1 MKFYILGTVLCIIV
15 LGFAVYYGY
24 TYYMYKYRSEE
35 RKLRVTRIGTFRSK
49 TTTMYC
55 VAGELVDMPGIE
67 MSSLEYYTAKKL
79 KVSEGDIITVRYIG
93 GQQFM
98 VDPNSFLKNM
108 IWMIV
113 FFILTV
119 IILFF
124 YKK

>member
-1 MKFYILGTVLCIIV
+1 
-15 LGFAVYYGY
+15 
-24 TYYMYKYRSEE
+24 
-35 RKLRVTRIGTFRSK
+35 
-49 TTTMYC
+49 MYC

-119 IILFF
+119 LILFF